1 MSLIVYV
8 SGTKETSERFMRIIR
23 NTLPGAPLEVYST
36 IGELTKRLRQPFLDV
51 NFAVLYAA
59 SRAELMEIIF
69 LEKILSELRLV
80 LILPDRDPEMME
92 KAHRLRP
99 RFVAVAPDDFDQL
112 QCVLQRSMELY
123 GPARVE

>member
-1 MSLIVYV
+1 MSLIVYL
-8 SGTKETSERFMRIIR
+8 SGTKESNEKLMRIIR
-23 NTLPGAPLEVYST
+23 DALPGAPLEVYLT
-36 IGELTKRLRQPFLDV
+36 IGELTRRLRQPFPDV

-69 LEKILSELRLV
+69 LEKILGELRLV
-80 LILPDRDPEMME
+80 LILPDRDPEIME

-99 RFVAVAPDDFDQL
+99 RYVAVAPDDYDRL

-123 GPARVE
+123 GPARME